1 MLKRTKNQ
9 FEFYLSKCKEV
20 GLIVTEQRKNIL
32 KVIFESS
39 DHPTADTIYER
50 TSIIDQNISLA
61 TIYRAINLFEGYG
74 LIEKLEFGDGRAR
87 YEMKHDENDHHHH
100 LIDLSSGKI
109 VEFHDEEIERLK
121 HKIAE
126 KLGYKLVEHRL
137 ELFGVPLVEE
147 SEDIS
152 TKNKVK

>member
-1 MLKRTKNQ
+1 MLKRIKNNL
-9 FEFYLSKCKEV
+9 EFYLNKCKDV
-20 GLIVTEQRKNIL
+20 GLIITEQRKNIL
-32 KVIFESS
+32 KVVFKSS
-39 DHPTADTIYER
+39 DHPTAETIYER
-50 TSIIDQNISLA
+50 TTEVDSNISLA
-61 TIYRAINLFEGYG
+61 TVYRTINLLEGYG

-109 VEFHDEEIERLK
+109 IEFHDEEIENLK

-137 ELFGVPLVEE
+137 ELFGVPL
-147 SEDIS
+147 SE
-152 TKNKVK
+152 TNNPKE